1 MDAAEVASLL
11 GLAPLEVEGGRF
23 AQTWAG
29 VPRPDGRPGQARRS
43 MPCSRPVT
51 RGGSRPCTG
60 WTPPRCGTT
69 TWATRSTCC
78 CSTLTAAHREVTL
91 GDDVRAGQRP
101 QLVIPAGVW
110 MGASVAAGGRWT
122 LIGCTMAPG
131 FVSGCYEG
139 GTRAS
144 LTAAFPAAARRIAE
158 LTRPGHELGLPQ
170 ER

>member
-29 VPRPDGRPGQARRS
+29 VPRPDGRPAGTAIHALFEAGDPWGFSAMHRLDTTEVWHHYLGD
-43 MPCSRPVT
+43 PLNLLLLYPD
-51 RGGSRPCTG
+51 GS
-60 WTPPRCGTT
+60 
-69 TWATRSTCC
+69 
-78 CSTLTAAHREVTL
+78 HREVTL
-91 GDDVRAGQRP
+91 GDDLRAGQRP